1 LNTRKIQLKLPGF
14 FGEKMFAIV
23 NISGKQYRVEKGDKI
38 KVALLETEAGKK
50 VKFENVLLTDDGKK
64 VTVGNPTVSGATV
77 SGTVMSHGRDKKVI
91 VFKKKRRKGYRR
103 KNGHRQDFSLLQ
115 IDAISASAPKKK
127 TAKPKAEKKKD

>member
-1 LNTRKIQLKLPGF
+1 
-14 FGEKMFAIV
+14 MFAIV

-50 VKFENVLLTDDGKK
+50 FKFENVLLTDDGKK

-127 TAKPKAEKKKD
+127 TAKPKVEKKKD